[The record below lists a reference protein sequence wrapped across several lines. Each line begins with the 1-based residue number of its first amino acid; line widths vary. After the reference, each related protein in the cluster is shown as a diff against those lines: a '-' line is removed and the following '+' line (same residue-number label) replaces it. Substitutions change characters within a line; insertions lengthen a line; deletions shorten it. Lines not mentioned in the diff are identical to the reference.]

1 MQVLVSRGYVEK
13 TEEAT
18 DDGEPPTK
26 KSRSSGGVMWRVNTH
41 TFYTHMRDTQIV
53 SSRRFLICSK

>member
-13 TEEAT
+13 TEEAS

-53 SSRRFLICSK
+53 SSRRFPMF